1 MMTKWGFD
9 ERQMQIAGKVYIRGF
24 LIAVIL
30 LFINGLLQSYHLVW
44 ASGFHQ
50 NVIMA
55 VMIHTIV
62 SFDAIL
68 RGVYFPNDNKT
79 RWVTIGTFGV
89 LSLVL
94 WIITILRGSQGALIF
109 ELNTLTSCGFSLVL
123 AIMFTITTSVGIIVE
138 LKEKRR
144 DNEQ

>member
-24 LIAVIL
+24 IIAIIL
-30 LFINGLLQSYHLVW
+30 LFINGLLQSYHLIW

-55 VMIHTIV
+55 VLIHTII

-68 RGVYFPNDNKT
+68 RGVYFPNDNKL
-79 RWVTIGTFGV
+79 RWVTIGTFGI
-89 LSLVL
+89 LSLML
-94 WIITILRGSQGALIF
+94 WTIAILRGSQGASAI
-109 ELNTLTSCGFSLVL
+109 ELNALTSCGFSLVL
-123 AIMFTITTSVGIIVE
+123 AVMFTVTTVVGVIKGIVD
-138 LKEKRR
+138 KSEKS
-144 DNEQ
+144 E